1 MRGAASRHR
10 GLTEVIKAIGR
21 RPLTVMDDDRRT
33 CIEVSE
39 VEPTTTELTNI
50 HFIGLPPDTS
60 TSAVP
65 LGPGVLKILGNC
77 AAMRIPRQRGVH
89 CIERY
94 LLGDWLTFDF
104 IGVE

>member
-10 GLTEVIKAIGR
+10 GLAEVIKAIGR
-21 RPLTVMDDDRRT
+21 RPLAIMDDDRGT

-39 VEPTTTELTNI
+39 VESTTTELTNI
-50 HFIGLPPDTS
+50 DFIGLPPHTGTS
-60 TSAVP
+60 GVP
-65 LGPGVLKILGNC
+65 LGPGVLKILRNC
-77 AAMRIPRQRGVH
+77 AALRIPRQRGVH

-94 LLGDWLTFDF
+94 LLGDGLTFDF